1 MATQAEVAGHLDMT
15 RQSVA
20 DLVQRGI
27 LPKAEKKQL
36 DLDACRRAYINHLRN
51 QAAGRH
57 GGGGQL
63 EHWRTELAREKAT
76 EAKRANELAEGK
88 VIPQDQVVRG
98 WQIVLGQVRAK
109 FLSIPTK
116 AAPILAA
123 MGGKPAAI
131 KERLT
136 ELIHECLEDAA
147 TADPFAGGDS
157 VRGGDRS
164 GPAGAADPEA
174 AAEADGQRVGGAEAP
189 AQPGKQ
195 RRTG

>member
-15 RQSVA
+15 RAAVA
-20 DLVQRGI
+20 DLIQRGI
-27 LPKAEKKQL
+27 LPKAEKRQL

-88 VIPQDQVVRG
+88 IIPQEQAVRA

-109 FLSIPTK
+109 FLGIPTK
-116 AAPILAA
+116 AAPLLAA

-147 TADPFAGGDS
+147 AADPFAGADS
-157 VRGGDRS
+157 VRGGDR
-164 GPAGAADPEA
+164 GGANGAADPEA
-174 AAEADGQRVGGAEAP
+174 AAETDDQRVGGGEPP

-195 RRTG
+195 RGAG